1 MVERKVLFIIVDGMG
16 DRAVK
21 DGKTPLQ
28 LTKKPALDDLTAKG
42 ATGLM
47 NTLGPG
53 IIPGSDT
60 AHLALLGYEPDIYYK
75 GRGAFEALG
84 VGFDLKEGDVA
95 FRCNFATVDDNF
107 QIIDRRAGRLKDEGS
122 ILASSLQNIV
132 IDGIEIKFASSTEHR
147 GVLILR
153 GDGLSALI
161 SDTDPHSAIKTPP
174 LLSKPLDNTRQ
185 AKKTALIINKFIKK
199 SWEILRSQPL
209 NKEREKQGKIPA
221 NIVLTRGAGV
231 YEKVDSLKQ
240 RYGITSC
247 CIAGSALYKGVAR
260 YAGMDILKV
269 KGATGRID
277 TDIEAKAKAAAQ
289 ALKKY
294 DFVFI
299 HIKGTDNASHDGN
312 LKNKMLMIQKV
323 NQLVDILKKED
334 AWFVITADHS
344 TPLRLKRHSADPV
357 PVMIY
362 GEGVRKD
369 KVSCFDE
376 VSVACGCLG
385 YLEGISLHRLTMDLM
400 GCGHMVGS

>member
-1 MVERKVLFIIVDGMG
+1 
-16 DRAVK
+16 
-21 DGKTPLQ
+21 
-28 LTKKPALDDLTAKG
+28 
-42 ATGLM
+42 
-47 NTLGPG
+47 
-53 IIPGSDT
+53 
-60 AHLALLGYEPDIYYK
+60 
-75 GRGAFEALG
+75 
-84 VGFDLKEGDVA
+84 
-95 FRCNFATVDDNF
+95 
-107 QIIDRRAGRLKDEGS
+107 
-122 ILASSLQNIV
+122 
-132 IDGIEIKFASSTEHR
+132 
-147 GVLILR
+147 
-153 GDGLSALI
+153 
-161 SDTDPHSAIKTPP
+161 
-174 LLSKPLDNTRQ
+174 
-185 AKKTALIINKFIKK
+185 
-199 SWEILRSQPL
+199 
-209 NKEREKQGKIPA
+209 
-221 NIVLTRGAGV
+221 
-231 YEKVDSLKQ
+231 
-240 RYGITSC
+240 
-247 CIAGSALYKGVAR
+247 
-260 YAGMDILKV
+260 MDILKV